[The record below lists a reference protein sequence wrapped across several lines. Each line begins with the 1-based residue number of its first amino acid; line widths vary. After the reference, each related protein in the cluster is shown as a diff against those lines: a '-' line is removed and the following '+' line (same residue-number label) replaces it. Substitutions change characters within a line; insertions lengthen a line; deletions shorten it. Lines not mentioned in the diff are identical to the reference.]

1 MTIRV
6 LIADDE
12 PPLLRMVAEF
22 IRAHDGFEVAG
33 LAEDADEA
41 ADLAAE
47 IQPDVALL
55 DVRMPGG
62 GISAARAIR
71 VRSPGTQIVAHS
83 AYHDT
88 NLVLAMLEAGA
99 SGYVVKGTPP
109 GEIIAALEGAANG
122 TTTLSGEAID
132 GMVAELSGQRRE
144 NHRNATLVSSLRREI
159 RRVID
164 RRAVTSELQPIF
176 DLERLEPVGYEA
188 LARFPAHPTRHVPDW
203 FADAATVGLREE
215 LELTAIAAGID
226 AMGEL
231 APDAF
236 LAVNASPELL
246 AETSLVEMIA
256 ASSRRM
262 VLEVT
267 EHVEVAD
274 YDTLASS
281 LDALRTSGCRIAVD
295 DAGAGYSSLR
305 HILRLRPDYI
315 KLDMTLTRG
324 IDTDGDR
331 RALASS
337 LLTFAREVSA
347 TVIAEGIVGANGVF
361 VPPNGYW
368 KRLRAICEYRNAA
381 DTVPTADSLAAGSA
395 PADGEAGRGARAQP
409 SLSWN
414 VLAEDYW
421 DLYTLLMR

>member
-12 PPLLRMVAEF
+12 PLLLRMVADF

-33 LAEDADEA
+33 LAVDADEA

-62 GISAARAIR
+62 GVSAARAIR
-71 VRSPGTQIVAHS
+71 TRSPGTQIVAHS

-88 NLVLAMLEAGA
+88 TLVLAMLEAGA

-109 GEIIAALEGAANG
+109 SEIIAALKGAANG
-122 TTTLSGEAID
+122 TTTLSPEAIA
-132 GMVAELSGQRRE
+132 GVVAELSGQRRE

-164 RRAVTSELQPIF
+164 HQDVTSELQPIF

-188 LARFPAHPTRHVPDW
+188 LARFPTHPTRQVPDW
-203 FADAATVGLREE
+203 FTDAGTVGLREE
-215 LELTAIAAGID
+215 LELAAVAAGID
-226 AMGEL
+226 AMGAM
-231 APDAF
+231 APGSF

-246 AETSLVEMIA
+246 GEVSLAEMIA
-256 ASSRRM
+256 AAPTRRM
-262 VLEVT
+262 VVEVT

-274 YDTLASS
+274 YDTLATG
-281 LDALRTSGCRIAVD
+281 LDALRTSGCCIAVD

-324 IDTDGDR
+324 IDSDGDR

-347 TVIAEGIVGANGVF
+347 TVIAEGIETPAELDTLRDLGATLGQ
-361 VPPNGYW
+361 GYFLA
-368 KRLRAICEYRNAA
+368 RPCEAA
-381 DTVPTADSLAAGSA
+381 ELFPV
-395 PADGEAGRGARAQP
+395 
-409 SLSWN
+409 
-414 VLAEDYW
+414 
-421 DLYTLLMR
+421 

>member
-12 PPLLRMVAEF
+12 PPLLRMVADF

-33 LAEDADEA
+33 LAADADEA

-62 GISAARAIR
+62 GVSAARAIR
-71 VRSPGTQIVAHS
+71 TRSPSTQIVAHS
-83 AYHDT
+83 AYHDAT
-88 NLVLAMLEAGA
+88 LVLAMLEAGA

-109 GEIIAALEGAANG
+109 GEIIAALEAAAHG
-122 TTTLSGEAID
+122 TTTLSGEAFGGI
-132 GMVAELSGQRRE
+132 VAELSGQRRE
-144 NHRNATLVSSLRREI
+144 NHRNANLASSLRHEI
-159 RRVID
+159 RAVID
-164 RRAVTSELQPIF
+164 RHIVTSELQPIF

-188 LARFPAHPTRHVPDW
+188 LARFPAHPTRNVPDW
-203 FADAATVGLREE
+203 FAEAGTVGLREE
-215 LELTAIAAGID
+215 LELAAIAAGID
-226 AMGEL
+226 AMGAM

-246 AETSLVEMIA
+246 CEVSLTEMIA
-256 ASSRRM
+256 AAPTRRM
-262 VLEVT
+262 VVEVT
-267 EHVEVAD
+267 EHVRVPD
-274 YDTLASS
+274 YDTLARA
-281 LDALRTSGCRIAVD
+281 LDDLRGSGCRIAVD

-347 TVIAEGIVGANGVF
+347 TVIAEGIETPAELDTLRVLGATLGQ
-361 VPPNGYW
+361 GYF
-368 KRLRAICEYRNAA
+368 
-381 DTVPTADSLAAGSA
+381 LAR
-395 PADGEAGRGARAQP
+395 PCEAG
-409 SLSWN
+409 
-414 VLAEDYW
+414 VLFPV
-421 DLYTLLMR
+421 

>member
-12 PPLLRMVAEF
+12 PALLRMVADF
-22 IRAHDGFEVAG
+22 IRANAGFEVAG
-33 LAEDADEA
+33 LAADADAA

-47 IQPDVALL
+47 IRPDVALL

-62 GISAARAIR
+62 GVSAARAIR
-71 VRSPGTQIVAHS
+71 MRSPRTQIVAHS

-88 NLVLAMLEAGA
+88 TLVLAMLEAGA

-132 GMVAELSGQRRE
+132 GMVAELAGHRRE
-144 NHRNATLVSSLRREI
+144 NHRNANLVSSLRREM
-159 RRVID
+159 RGVID
-164 RRAVTSELQPIF
+164 LHTLTSELQPIF
-176 DLERLEPVGYEA
+176 DLDRLEPVGYEA

-203 FADAATVGLREE
+203 FADAGTVGLREE
-215 LELTAIAAGID
+215 LELAAIAAGMD
-226 AMGEL
+226 AMGDM
-231 APDAF
+231 APGAF

-246 AETSLVEMIA
+246 GDRSLAALIA
-256 ASSRRM
+256 AAPPRPM

-274 YDTLASS
+274 YDTLASGIN
-281 LDALRTSGCRIAVD
+281 ALRGSGCRIAVD

-305 HILRLRPDYI
+305 HILRLRPDFI

-324 IDTDGDR
+324 IDSDGDR

-347 TVIAEGIVGANGVF
+347 TVIAEGIETPAELDALRGLGATLGQ
-361 VPPNGYW
+361 GYFLA
-368 KRLRAICEYRNAA
+368 RPCEAA
-381 DTVPTADSLAAGSA
+381 ELFPV
-395 PADGEAGRGARAQP
+395 
-409 SLSWN
+409 
-414 VLAEDYW
+414 
-421 DLYTLLMR
+421 

>member
-1 MTIRV
+1 
-6 LIADDE
+6 
-12 PPLLRMVAEF
+12 
-22 IRAHDGFEVAG
+22 
-33 LAEDADEA
+33 
-41 ADLAAE
+41 
-47 IQPDVALL
+47 
-55 DVRMPGG
+55 
-62 GISAARAIR
+62 
-71 VRSPGTQIVAHS
+71 
-83 AYHDT
+83 
-88 NLVLAMLEAGA
+88 MLEAGA

-203 FADAATVGLREE
+203 FADAGTVGLREE

-246 AETSLVEMIA
+246 GEASLAEMIA
-256 ASSRRM
+256 AAPNRRM

-274 YDTLASS
+274 YDTLASG

-324 IDTDGDR
+324 IDIDSDR

-347 TVIAEGIVGANGVF
+347 TVIAEGIETPAELDTLRDLGATLGQGF
-361 VPPNGYW
+361 FLARP
-368 KRLRAICEYRNAA
+368 CE
-381 DTVPTADSLAAGSA
+381 
-395 PADGEAGRGARAQP
+395 PAELFP
-409 SLSWN
+409 
-414 VLAEDYW
+414 V
-421 DLYTLLMR
+421 

>member
-12 PPLLRMVAEF
+12 PPLLRMVAQF
-22 IRAHDGFEVAG
+22 IRAHKGFEVAA
-33 LAEDADEA
+33 LAVDADEA
-41 ADLAAE
+41 ANFAAE
-47 IQPDVALL
+47 VQPDVALL

-62 GISAARAIR
+62 GVSAARAIR
-71 VRSPGTQIVAHS
+71 ACSPGTQIVAHS

-88 NLVLAMLEAGA
+88 TLVLAMLEAGA

-132 GMVAELSGQRRE
+132 GMVAELCGQRRE
-144 NHRNATLVSSLRREI
+144 TNRTATLVSSLRREI
-159 RRVID
+159 RTVID
-164 RRAVTSELQPIF
+164 RHALTSELQPIF

-215 LELTAIAAGID
+215 LELAAVAAGID
-226 AMGEL
+226 ALGTL

-236 LAVNASPELL
+236 LAVNASPELMGERSL
-246 AETSLVEMIA
+246 AELLA
-256 ASSRRM
+256 AAPTRRM

-274 YDTLASS
+274 YDTLVDG
-281 LDALRTSGCRIAVD
+281 LDILRTAGCRIAVD

-315 KLDMTLTRG
+315 KLDMTLTRA

-347 TVIAEGIVGANGVF
+347 TVIAEGIETPAELDTLRGLGATLGQ
-361 VPPNGYW
+361 GYFLA
-368 KRLRAICEYRNAA
+368 RPCA
-381 DTVPTADSLAAGSA
+381 PTELF
-395 PADGEAGRGARAQP
+395 PA
-409 SLSWN
+409 
-414 VLAEDYW
+414 
-421 DLYTLLMR
+421 

>member
-12 PPLLRMVAEF
+12 PPLLRMVADF

-71 VRSPGTQIVAHS
+71 TRSPGTQIVAHS

-132 GMVAELSGQRRE
+132 GMVAELSGRRRE
-144 NHRNATLVSSLRREI
+144 NHRTATLVSSLRREI

-164 RRAVTSELQPIF
+164 RGAVTSELQPIF

-188 LARFPAHPTRHVPDW
+188 LARFPAHPTRQVPDW
-203 FADAATVGLREE
+203 FADAGSVGLREE
-215 LELTAIAAGID
+215 LELAAIAAGID
-226 AMGEL
+226 ALGGL
-231 APDAF
+231 APDSF

-246 AETSLVEMIA
+246 GETALAEMIA
-256 ASSRRM
+256 AAPNRRM

-274 YDTLASS
+274 YDTLVSG
-281 LDALRTSGCRIAVD
+281 LDALRMSGCRIAVD

-324 IDTDGDR
+324 IDADGDR

-337 LLTFAREVSA
+337 LLTFASEVSA
-347 TVIAEGIVGANGVF
+347 TVIAEGIETPAELDTLRGLGATLGQGF
-361 VPPNGYW
+361 F
-368 KRLRAICEYRNAA
+368 
-381 DTVPTADSLAAGSA
+381 LAR
-395 PADGEAGRGARAQP
+395 PCEAGELFP
-409 SLSWN
+409 
-414 VLAEDYW
+414 V
-421 DLYTLLMR
+421 

>member
-12 PPLLRMVAEF
+12 PPLLRMVADF

-71 VRSPGTQIVAHS
+71 VRSPATQIVAHS

-88 NLVLAMLEAGA
+88 TLVLAMLEAGA

-109 GEIIAALEGAANG
+109 AEIIAALEGAANG

-144 NHRNATLVSSLRREI
+144 NHRTATLVSSLRREI

-164 RRAVTSELQPIF
+164 RGAVTSELQPIF

-215 LELTAIAAGID
+215 LELAAIAAGID
-226 AMGEL
+226 ALGGL
-231 APDAF
+231 APEAF

-246 AETSLVEMIA
+246 GETSLAEMIA
-256 ASSRRM
+256 AAPNRRM

-274 YDTLASS
+274 YDTLVSG

-305 HILRLRPDYI
+305 HILWLRPDYI

-337 LLTFAREVSA
+337 LLTFAKEVSA
-347 TVIAEGIVGANGVF
+347 TVIAEGIETPAELNTLRGLGATLGQGF
-361 VPPNGYW
+361 FLARP
-368 KRLRAICEYRNAA
+368 CEAA
-381 DTVPTADSLAAGSA
+381 ELFPV
-395 PADGEAGRGARAQP
+395 
-409 SLSWN
+409 
-414 VLAEDYW
+414 
-421 DLYTLLMR
+421 